1 MGPRLR
7 LLTAN
12 GTDIGR
18 EREENQD
25 YYGFYEGTPYG
36 YLWAVCDG
44 MGGAAGGK
52 KASIMAVELIRD
64 TFHEEDHEN
73 IEEVIRTSVTR
84 ANKAIFERSL
94 EEPVLHGMGTT
105 AVILVIK
112 NTQAYIAHVGDSRIY
127 LVREGQ
133 MQQLTTDHSLVQG
146 LVEEGTLTKEQA
158 KDHPQSHIIT
168 RSIGVM
174 EKVDCDIRST
184 PIELKP
190 DDRFI
195 LCSDG
200 LTGMVSEEV
209 IREFALE
216 FGPRQA
222 CKKLIDLANKNGG
235 TDNITVQIIKILP
248 PLPPPR
254 SFPERLLKRAKSFSK
269 KQYLLLVLCGAIIT
283 IATGLGWWF
292 WPEAEQ
298 EAAMENHAIS
308 DEVIS
313 EGRADEDPGERVEDS
328 GERVEDS
335 EERVEDSGERI
346 EDSKEKGEDSGEKT
360 GSDLE

>member
-1 MGPRLR
+1 MAPRLR

-12 GTDIGR
+12 GTDRGR

-36 YLWAVCDG
+36 YLWVVCDG

-73 IEEVIRTSVTR
+73 VEAVIKTSVTR

-112 NTQAYIAHVGDSRIY
+112 NTQAYIGHVGDSRIY

-209 IREFALE
+209 IREFILE
-216 FGPRQA
+216 FGPSQA
-222 CKKLIDLANKNGG
+222 CKKLIALANKNGG

-248 PLPPPR
+248 SLPPR
-254 SFPERLLKRAKSFSK
+254 QNFPERLLKWVKAFAK
-269 KQYLLLVLCGAIIT
+269 KQYRSLVLCGAILT
-283 IATGLGWWF
+283 IAAGLCWWF

-298 EAAMENHAIS
+298 EGAMENHAIL

-313 EGRADEDPGERVEDS
+313 EEGADETSGKTEKSVGTAEES
-328 GERVEDS
+328 GEE
-335 EERVEDSGERI
+335 
-346 EDSKEKGEDSGEKT
+346 T
-360 GSDLE
+360 GSDPE